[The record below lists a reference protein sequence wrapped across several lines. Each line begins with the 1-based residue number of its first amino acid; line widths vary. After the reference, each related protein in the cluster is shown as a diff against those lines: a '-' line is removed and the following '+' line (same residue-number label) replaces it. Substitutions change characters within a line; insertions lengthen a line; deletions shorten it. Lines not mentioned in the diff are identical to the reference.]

1 MLEVKWHLV
10 VIFLRFLGRLLTLA
24 LNVIVKHLDL
34 LADSSLLSVV
44 A

>member
-10 VIFLRFLGRLLTLA
+10 VVFLEFLGRLLTLA
-24 LNVIVKHLDL
+24 LNVIVEHLDL
-34 LADSSLLSVV
+34 LADSGLLSVV

>member
-10 VIFLRFLGRLLTLA
+10 VVFLEFLGRLLTLA
-24 LNVIVKHLDL
+24 LNAIVEHLNL
-34 LADSSLLSVV
+34 LADSGLLSVV